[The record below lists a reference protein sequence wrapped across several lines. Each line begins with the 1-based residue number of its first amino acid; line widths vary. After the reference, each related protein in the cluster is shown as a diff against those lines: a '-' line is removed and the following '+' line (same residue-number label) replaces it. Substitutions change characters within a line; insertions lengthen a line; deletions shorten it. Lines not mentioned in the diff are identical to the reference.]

1 MKHIAVV
8 CGAGVATSS
17 VIRKRLEAHYD
28 VQGIAVNVT
37 QATVM
42 DLLSPQFSADA
53 IVTTVTIPS
62 SIGIPQLSGMPL
74 LLGTN
79 SRVTFKALD
88 ELLGFDSTNGDSAG
102 A

>member
-17 VIRKRLEAHYD
+17 VIRKRIEAYYD
-28 VQGIAVNVT
+28 VHAIDINVT

-79 SRVTFKALD
+79 ARVTFEALD
-88 ELLGFDSTNGDSAG
+88 ALLGFDPTSTDSN
-102 A
+102 

>member
-1 MKHIAVV
+1 MKHVAVV

-17 VIRKRLEAHYD
+17 VIRKRIEAHYD
-28 VQGIAVNVT
+28 VRKIDVNVT

-53 IVTTVTIPS
+53 IVTTVTIPT

-74 LLGTN
+74 LLGTD
-79 SRVTFKALD
+79 SSVTFEALD
-88 ELLGFDSTNGDSAG
+88 QVLGFTSRREDPQA
-102 A
+102 

>member
-1 MKHIAVV
+1 MKHVAVV

-17 VIRKRLEAHYD
+17 VIRKRIEAHYD
-28 VQGIAVNVT
+28 VRNIDVNVT

-53 IVTTVTIPS
+53 IVTTVTIPT

-74 LLGTN
+74 LLGTD
-79 SRVTFKALD
+79 SRVTFEALD
-88 ELLGFDSTNGDSAG
+88 QVLGFTSHREEPQA
-102 A
+102 

>member
-1 MKHIAVV
+1 MKHVAVV

-17 VIRKRLEAHYD
+17 VIRKRIEAHYD
-28 VQGIAVNVT
+28 VRKIDVNVT

-79 SRVTFKALD
+79 SRVTFEALD
-88 ELLGFDSTNGDSAG
+88 ELLGFDPTSTDSN
-102 A
+102 

>member
-1 MKHIAVV
+1 MKHVAVV

-17 VIRKRLEAHYD
+17 VIRKRIEAHYAVRKID
-28 VQGIAVNVT
+28 VNVT

-53 IVTTVTIPS
+53 IVTTVTIPT

-74 LLGTN
+74 LLGTD
-79 SRVTFKALD
+79 SSVTFEALD
-88 ELLGFDSTNGDSAG
+88 QVLGFASHREEPQA
-102 A
+102 

>member
-1 MKHIAVV
+1 MKHVAVV

-17 VIRKRLEAHYD
+17 VIRKRIEAHYD
-28 VQGIAVNVT
+28 VRNIDVNVT

-53 IVTTVTIPS
+53 IVTTVTIPT

-74 LLGTN
+74 LLGTD
-79 SRVTFKALD
+79 SSVTFEALD
-88 ELLGFDSTNGDSAG
+88 QLLGFTSRRGDPQA
-102 A
+102 